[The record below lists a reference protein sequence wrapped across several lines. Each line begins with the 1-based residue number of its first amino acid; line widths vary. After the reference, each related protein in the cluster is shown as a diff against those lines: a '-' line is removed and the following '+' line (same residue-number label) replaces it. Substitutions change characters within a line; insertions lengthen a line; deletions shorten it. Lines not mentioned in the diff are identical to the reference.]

1 LVAVGRGPVELL
13 VVEKLAEE
21 PEVLET
27 EIVILPEAVVDD
39 IDDIVSVETIVELI
53 VGAPVAKI
61 IWGARAPKAIMA
73 ASDKSFAPE
82 FTTSISL
89 LSLH

>member
-1 LVAVGRGPVELL
+1 LVAVGRGPAVLL

-21 PEVLET
+21 LGVLET
-27 EIVILPEAVVDD
+27 ENIMLPEAMVDD
-39 IDDIVSVETIVELI
+39 INDIVSVEAIVERI
-53 VGAPVAKI
+53 VGATVAKMM
-61 IWGARAPKAIMA
+61 WGARAPKAIMA